1 MWIQIAI
8 ASLEDSVA
16 VTYKAKYTLKI
27 QSAIMFLISNICP
40 TDLKLC
46 PHKNIYMN
54 AYNSFIQNHSNKK
67 ATKYLSISE
76 LINILCL
83 IIY

>member
-1 MWIQIAI
+1 MWQLLIKLNVHLKYNQAI
-8 ASLEDSVA
+8 V
-16 VTYKAKYTLKI
+16 
-27 QSAIMFLISNICP
+27 FLISNICP

-54 AYNSFIQNHSNKK
+54 VYNSFIQNHSNKK